1 MPHTHIN
8 IRICMFTTYNNN
20 NVAVASV
27 AAVAANCIICM
38 PKTNHFF
45 YFVSHK
51 IWLRNRGRRN
61 TEYKG
66 ALRTAPSPGVSTF
79 PLPYLSNRLAL
90 CLSFSLDTPTNRRR
104 QEVIDTFAQSAQFLR
119 RAIASARAAWDGL
132 KIKFNIIMIH
142 LCTKRSKWCALWLTA
157 RVALA
162 LWHPVAMPHAPC
174 SALRPL
180 LLLLLLW
187 WLTQLETQ
195 SCAPPWVKG
204 VIEGSCATP
213 RCKGCVAATA
223 AAARACCVTLD
234 YIFQHIHGSIDRPES
249 S

>member
-66 ALRTAPSPGVSTF
+66 ALSKPPSPDFSTF

-90 CLSFSLDTPTNRRR
+90 SLSLSHLTRPQTVGVKKSSILLRNQRNFFDAPSPQPEQPETGWKSNLILLWFTCAPNEASDVPCDWLPESRSPSDTLSPC
-104 QEVIDTFAQSAQFLR
+104 
-119 RAIASARAAWDGL
+119 
-132 KIKFNIIMIH
+132 H
-142 LCTKRSKWCALWLTA
+142 
-157 RVALA
+157 
-162 LWHPVAMPHAPC
+162 MPHAAPF
-174 SALRPL
+174 ALCYCYCCCGD
-180 LLLLLLW
+180 
-187 WLTQLETQ
+187 WLSLRLSHVRRHE
-195 SCAPPWVKG
+195 
-204 VIEGSCATP
+204 
-213 RCKGCVAATA
+213 
-223 AAARACCVTLD
+223 
-234 YIFQHIHGSIDRPES
+234 
-249 S
+249 